1 MISNY
6 VVTSE
11 KSVNLK
17 SVHLKSVRKSNDIG
31 TGGNHESD
39 PQSSTRLFTHFKY

>member
-39 PQSSTRLFTHFKY
+39 P